1 MKKTNKFEIVKEN
14 GNIEGFTVKPG
25 YVRFETGALSSGWS
39 QGDTIFI
46 YSKVDGEWKGDW
58 ESEDDGYP
66 VSEIEEALAEWQ
78 EQQDIKEVEILSNP
92 YLGEEFD
99 IVTVVAG
106 EKCNN
111 GGEYGFWDTYSPV
124 DGKPGVYRVTSGTSC
139 DFDACG
145 TGFEGFRFISVD
157 DYRQLR
163 KEEGE
168 LLALGSQY

>member
-1 MKKTNKFEIVKEN
+1 MKKLNFKIVKEY
-14 GNIEGFTVKPG
+14 GNIDGFTVKPG
-25 YVRFETGALSSGWS
+25 YVRFENGTLSSGWS
-39 QGDTIFI
+39 QGDAIFV

-78 EQQDIKEVEILSNP
+78 EQQDLKEVEILNNP
-92 YLGEEFD
+92 YLGGEFD

-106 EKCNN
+106 ERCYN
-111 GGEYGFWDTYSPV
+111 GGEFGFWDTYSPV
-124 DGKPGVYRVTSGTSC
+124 PGKPGVYRVESKTTC

-145 TGFEGFRFISVD
+145 TGYEGFAFISVD
-157 DYRQLR
+157 EYNHLR
-163 KEEGE
+163 REEGE